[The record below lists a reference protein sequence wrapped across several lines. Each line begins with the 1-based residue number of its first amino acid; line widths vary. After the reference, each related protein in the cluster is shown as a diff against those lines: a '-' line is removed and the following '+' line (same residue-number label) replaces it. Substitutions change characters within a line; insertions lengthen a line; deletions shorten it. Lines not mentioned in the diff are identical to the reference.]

1 MVLTIQKDTNQL
13 EKLKNELGEEPVNQI
28 GFIIPSETEEDD
40 EDDEI

>member
-28 GFIIPSETEEDD
+28 GFIIPNKEEDD
-40 EDDEI
+40 EEDDF

>member
-28 GFIIPSETEEDD
+28 GFIIPNEKEEDD
-40 EDDEI
+40 EEDDF

>member
-28 GFIIPSETEEDD
+28 GLIIPNEVEEDD
-40 EDDEI
+40 EEDDF